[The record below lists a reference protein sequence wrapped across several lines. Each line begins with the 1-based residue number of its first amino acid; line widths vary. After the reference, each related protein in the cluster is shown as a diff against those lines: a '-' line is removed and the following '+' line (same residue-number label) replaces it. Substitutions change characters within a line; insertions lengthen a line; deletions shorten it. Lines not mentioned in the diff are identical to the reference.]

1 MAFIWVKFNPFFPNV
16 PFLFQGVQKCDIGLK
31 RAKLHIL
38 SESWDI
44 RKGAYPYNC
53 CVWKTCEEVIC
64 VITFTSNLYQKN
76 WLFLLIHTDKVAK
89 LIIFVD

>member
-16 PFLFQGVQKCDIGLK
+16 PFLFQGVQTCDIGLK

-44 RKGAYPYNC
+44 RKGA
-53 CVWKTCEEVIC
+53 
-64 VITFTSNLYQKN
+64 
-76 WLFLLIHTDKVAK
+76 
-89 LIIFVD
+89 